1 MTHLRCIAALCGCVF
16 SAGAAGLPPGWT
28 PVPDQTLEER
38 RGGFDTGSGLLVS
51 LGVERLVAING
62 GTVASS
68 QFHIADLA
76 RITPGEA
83 LQAQA
88 AIQPLLVQNG
98 MGNAAPAG
106 VPALFIQN
114 TVNDQ
119 LIQSQTTINAA
130 VSSLS
135 MLTSTNFESSMRVA
149 LSSALAPR

>member
-1 MTHLRCIAALCGCVF
+1 MSYLRCIAALGGLIF
-16 SAGAAGLPPGWT
+16 SAAADGLPPGWN
-28 PVPDQTLEER
+28 PVPEQALAEQ
-38 RGGFDTGSGLLVS
+38 RGGFDAGGGLLVS

-68 QFHIADLA
+68 QFQIADLA

-83 LQAQA
+83 LLAQA

-98 MGNAAPAG
+98 LGNAAPAG
-106 VPALFIQN
+106 LPALLIQN
-114 TVNDQ
+114 TASDQ

-135 MLTSTNFESSMRVA
+135 MLTSTHFESSMREA
-149 LSSALAPR
+149 LSSSLAPR